1 MSESKKTDM
10 TRREFGRKSALGA
23 AAIST
28 IAAANKAQA
37 ADKLTIAVIGA
48 GGRGT
53 QAAEN
58 AIQAGGD
65 SIELVAV
72 ADFREE
78 TAKGCVQRLRSNEN
92 IKESIK
98 VNDETTFWGL
108 DAYKKVI
115 AMKPDYVI
123 LATPPGFRPE
133 HFEAVVDAKL
143 NCFCE
148 KPVATDFNGIRR
160 FHAAAKK
167 SESLKLHIVTG
178 NQRRHQKEYVET
190 VKMLQDGALG
200 EIVAGRAYWNG
211 GLPHARDRRDGQGD
225 LEYQLYNWYNFCWIC
240 GDNIVEQHIHNLD
253 VMNWV
258 LGSHPISV
266 VASGGRSWKP
276 KIEKYGNIWDNFS
289 CDFEYP
295 NGVHVFSFCR
305 HLNKSAN
312 EVSER
317 VFGTNKK
324 FRNGI
329 SNCAD
334 MGERGMNAYVQEHK
348 DLQDSIRGDGPYWN
362 QAVQICET
370 TMTAILG
377 REAAYTG
384 KNLKWEEAWNME
396 HDIFPNPIGFDA
408 KMPPAPIPST
418 PMP

>member
-1 MSESKKTDM
+1 MSKTNSSM
-10 TRREFGRKSALGA
+10 SRREFGRKSALGA
-23 AAIST
+23 AAISSFT
-28 IAAANKAQA
+28 LAQKAQA
-37 ADKLTIAVIGA
+37 QDKLTIAVIGA

-53 QAAEN
+53 GAVQN

-78 TAKGCVQRLRSNEN
+78 TAKRCVARLRDNEN
-92 IKESIK
+92 IKNSIK
-98 VNDETTFWGL
+98 VTDETTFWGL
-108 DAYKKVI
+108 DAYKKAI
-115 AMKPDYVI
+115 AMKPDYII

-133 HFEAVVDAKL
+133 HFEAVVNAKL

-160 FHAAAKK
+160 YHKAAKQ

-190 VKMLQDGALG
+190 VKKLHDGALG

-211 GLPHARDRRDGQGD
+211 GLPHARDRKEGQGD
-225 LEYQLYNWYNFCWIC
+225 LEYQLYNWYNFAWIC

-258 LGSHPISV
+258 IGEHPISC

-276 KIEKYGNIWDNFS
+276 RIEKYGNIWDNFS
-289 CDFEYP
+289 CDFLYP
-295 NGVHVFSFCR
+295 NGVRVFSFCR

-317 VFGTNKK
+317 VYGANKALN
-324 FRNGI
+324 NGI
-329 SNCAD
+329 STCTD
-334 MGERGMNAYVQEHK
+334 MGEAGENSYVQEHK

-362 QAVQICET
+362 QAVEICNS
-370 TMTAILG
+370 TMTALLG

-384 KNLKWEEAWNME
+384 KDLKWEEAWNME
-396 HDIFPNPIGFDA
+396 HNIFPDPIGFDV

-418 PMP
+418 PLP